1 MPFPFL
7 QPSRMR
13 RGIWLTA
20 AWQTSQTCLPL
31 TQDPQTSVFAVRSGS
46 KDLAQLGENP
56 FDLKASTNPSC
67 AVRIPPASMPVLF
80 GSSDELHSLV
90 HSLAANPADESH
102 SRSGSSATTL
112 NISRYPAEMLLGNNQ
127 ALAPAWKRVCD
138 SERSWRHSA
147 THSASIDSS
156 WARQAAMPLKSG
168 NTVQHRGLKASKSES
183 HILFRERCHNPR
195 HALEEYSLGSGNPYG
210 WGEQPNPNNVPSL

>member
-1 MPFPFL
+1 
-7 QPSRMR
+7 MR
-13 RGIWLTA
+13 RGISLTA
-20 AWQTSQTCLPL
+20 AWQTSQTCLAL
-31 TQDPQTSVFAVRSGS
+31 TQDPQTLQTSVFAVRSGS

-56 FDLKASTNPSC
+56 YDLQGSTNPSC
-67 AVRIPPASMPVLF
+67 AVRTPPVSMPVLF
-80 GSSDELHSLV
+80 GSSDELQSLV

-112 NISRYPAEMLLGNNQ
+112 NISRYPAEMLGDNQ
-127 ALAPAWKRVCD
+127 ALAPACKRVCD

-183 HILFRERCHNPR
+183 HILFRERCYNPR

-210 WGEQPNPNNVPSL
+210 WDEQPNPSNVPSL